1 MPRTIQL
8 LACLQFVVIGLSHL
22 LQPRA
27 WVEFFIALRAKGN
40 TGVFAN
46 AFLSLWFG
54 SIIVVFHNVWTGWP
68 VILTVIGWAQVIKAA
83 IGFILPHMSM
93 RSFNRVSLEKAWE
106 FQVAGG
112 LFIVLAGVMGYLVAY
127 A

>member
-1 MPRTIQL
+1 MARTIQIFAL
-8 LACLQFVVIGLSHL
+8 IQFVIIGLSHL

-27 WVEFFIALRAKGN
+27 WVEFFIALRAKGH

-68 VILTVIGWAQVIKAA
+68 VILTVIGWAQIIKAA
-83 IGFILPHMSM
+83 IGFILPHVSM
-93 RSFNRVSLEKAWE
+93 RSFERVSFERAWE
-106 FQVAGG
+106 FQAAGAMF
-112 LFIVLAGVMGYLVAY
+112 LVLAGVMGYLIAY
-127 A
+127 